1 MTVNI
6 YINNLTSENIEVLK
20 EHIPKTDTFYCNH
33 KLPSKITN
41 VKYKDKNLLENPI
54 VFIDAK
60 ENFKKEFPFLKTLNP
75 VKLYIAGVLV
85 WKEKPLRKI
94 TTPNGATL
102 REYQVKAVEF
112 ALKSKRCGLFI
123 DMGLGKTLSSLA
135 AINELLE
142 TKQLNSRKPILIIA
156 PKTVALDTW
165 SREAEKWGY
174 DYDVII
180 NIGLTPKK
188 RDKLFEKTTNFE
200 KPTLITTNPAQLAN
214 IIKYFGEDAFEMIVI
229 DELTQFKNPKATCT
243 ILMQKLTRNAKY
255 VFGLTGTPTPN
266 SMLELYGQVAVIDE
280 YKTKTRLGVDQFKY
294 RDNYFT
300 PDIVNNVTGQIYS
313 YKLQKNALDKIISN
327 VRDFTISMKTAD
339 LLELPEITTTN
350 LFVKMNKKAK
360 ETYDYL
366 AKEIS
371 EQIRIAEK
379 EVIDGISDSKSTS
392 SLNIVADLEH
402 NTRIANRG
410 VLKSKLLQLASGAIY
425 KQDGSF
431 DVYHDEKFVMLKD
444 IVENATSP
452 LLVFYNFKSD
462 LIRAREYIKFEHLES
477 KNKNASEIMRKW
489 NNGEIPVLFLNP
501 TANARGLNIQDGGH
515 TIIWLTLTHNNEIYR
530 QANKRLHRS
539 GQKNNVQVIHILTE
553 GTEEIKIIEKLTN
566 REIEQ
571 DNLMTKLK

>member
-6 YINNLTSENIEVLK
+6 YINNLTSENIKVLK
-20 EHIPKTDTFYCNH
+20 EHIPKTNTFYCNH

-54 VFIDAK
+54 VFIDTK

-112 ALKSKRCGLFI
+112 ALKSKKCGLFI

-188 RDKLFEKTTNFE
+188 RDKLFEKTNNFE

-266 SMLELYGQVAVIDE
+266 SMLELYGQLAVIDE
-280 YKTKTRLGVDQFKY
+280 YKTKTRLGVNQFKY

-300 PDIVNNVTGQIYS
+300 PDIVNKVTGQIY
-313 YKLQKNALDKIISN
+313 
-327 VRDFTISMKTAD
+327 
-339 LLELPEITTTN
+339 
-350 LFVKMNKKAK
+350 
-360 ETYDYL
+360 
-366 AKEIS
+366 
-371 EQIRIAEK
+371 
-379 EVIDGISDSKSTS
+379 
-392 SLNIVADLEH
+392 
-402 NTRIANRG
+402 
-410 VLKSKLLQLASGAIY
+410 
-425 KQDGSF
+425 
-431 DVYHDEKFVMLKD
+431 
-444 IVENATSP
+444 
-452 LLVFYNFKSD
+452 
-462 LIRAREYIKFEHLES
+462 
-477 KNKNASEIMRKW
+477 
-489 NNGEIPVLFLNP
+489 
-501 TANARGLNIQDGGH
+501 
-515 TIIWLTLTHNNEIYR
+515 
-530 QANKRLHRS
+530 
-539 GQKNNVQVIHILTE
+539 
-553 GTEEIKIIEKLTN
+553 
-566 REIEQ
+566 
-571 DNLMTKLK
+571 